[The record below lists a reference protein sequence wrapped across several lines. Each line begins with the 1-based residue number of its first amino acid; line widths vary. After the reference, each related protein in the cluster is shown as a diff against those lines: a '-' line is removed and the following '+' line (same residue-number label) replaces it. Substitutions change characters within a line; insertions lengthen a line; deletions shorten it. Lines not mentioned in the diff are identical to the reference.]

1 MAKDDILKEAQEAFA
16 ECEAAE
22 RENRAAARD
31 DIRFGRLGEQWDAG
45 LRTKRLRE
53 GRPCLTINKL
63 PPFIRQVVND
73 ARQNKPSI
81 KVMPQDSLADPA
93 TAAVLSG
100 LIRNIEA
107 SSDADVAYDTA
118 LESAA
123 TSGVGYF
130 RINLAYA
137 RDDNWD
143 QDIVFQRVANPF
155 SVWGDPAS
163 EAADSSDWNLA
174 FVTEMMPKAAF
185 RRRFKGAAETDWTGR
200 EVPAGW
206 GEGDQVMVAE
216 YWKRRE
222 VRKRIVLLNNGL
234 VMDLADYE
242 ADPSLAG
249 RGITPQGAPREV
261 LGFAVEQHILSGLE
275 ALDKVDWAG
284 KYIPIVPVYGEEVN
298 LDGKRHFRS
307 LIRDAKDAQV
317 MYNAWRTASTE
328 LVALAPKAPFIG
340 PVGAFDT
347 DGDKWASAN
356 AASHAFI
363 EYDGP
368 VPPQRQP
375 FAGAPAGALQEALN
389 AADDIK
395 TIIGMYDASL
405 GARSNETSGRAILAR
420 QREGDVSTFHFV
432 DNLSRAIRHAGRILI
447 DLIPRVYGEDR
458 MVRILGEGQ
467 EATSVK
473 LAAPEAARASAQA
486 YEQRIPGVERLYA
499 LGVGKY
505 DLTVASGPSFTT
517 RREEAANQ
525 MIELMRANPAVAP
538 VIGDLLA
545 KNLDWPGADEIA
557 RRLQAMLPPQLKG
570 VDPQVQAAK
579 AEGEAAVSQLKQQ
592 GEALKAQGL
601 QMIEALKAQL
611 AATQARLQAAEGD
624 KALHARKL
632 EIEAFKAETD
642 RMEAEARAAARM
654 VG

>member
-1 MAKDDILKEAQEAFA
+1 MAQDDILKEAQEAFA

-45 LRTKRLRE
+45 LRAKRLRE

-123 TSGVGYF
+123 TSGIGYF

-222 VRKRIVLLNNGL
+222 VRKRIVLLTNGL
-234 VMDLADYE
+234 VMDLKDYE

-249 RGITPQGAPREV
+249 RGIVPQGAPREV

-467 EATSVK
+467 EAASVK

-486 YEQRIPGVERLYA
+486 HEQRIPGVERLYA

-557 RRLQAMLPPQLKG
+557 RRLQAMLPPQIKG

-579 AEGEAAVSQLKQQ
+579 AEGEAAVNQLKQQ

-642 RMEAEARAAARM
+642 RMEAEARASARL